1 MKFAPDLKVETLV
14 KVKKKMISHKHKSF
28 LIFFTKKIKN
38 LKASWFAMND
48 AFVYSLTTTR
58 PI

>member
-14 KVKKKMISHKHKSF
+14 KVKKMISHKHKSF

-48 AFVYSLTTTR
+48 AFVYNLTTPR